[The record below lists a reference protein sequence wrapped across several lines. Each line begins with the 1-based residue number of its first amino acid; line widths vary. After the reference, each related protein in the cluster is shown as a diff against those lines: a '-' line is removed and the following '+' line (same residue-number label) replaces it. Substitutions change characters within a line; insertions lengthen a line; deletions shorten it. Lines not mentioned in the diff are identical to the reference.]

1 LGGQLR
7 SAIQITTAAGICSVL
22 DMLAAGAL
30 PQSGFI
36 RQEDI
41 ALESFLANR
50 FGRLYLAESANAAVA

>member
-1 LGGQLR
+1 MSKYPLLKDQLL
-7 SAIQITTAAGICSVL
+7 AEGV
-22 DMLAAGAL
+22 LAAGDL

-41 ALESFLANR
+41 ALDAFLANR